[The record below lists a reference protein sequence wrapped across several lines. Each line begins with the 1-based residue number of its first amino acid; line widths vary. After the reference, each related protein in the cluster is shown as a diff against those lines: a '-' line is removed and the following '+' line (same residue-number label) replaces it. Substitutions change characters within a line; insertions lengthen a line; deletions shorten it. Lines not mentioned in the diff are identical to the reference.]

1 MFSPSQLDA
10 ALYEEVSSVLNAV
23 HRAAFDDSD
32 PAQGTPDPLLAVP
45 VRLIPLVRTT
55 RGLRLELRAQVARSE
70 LLAAVLEVLPDAI
83 AVIDGARNVLF
94 ANKRAQ
100 RIATSGE
107 PARFRFADARADG
120 ELEAALILAG
130 QAPPGAPVPI
140 RTTSFRLLRVARDEP
155 TYLLVFRAA

>member
-23 HRAAFDDSD
+23 NRAVFDDAA
-32 PAQGTPDPLLAVP
+32 PPQGAPDPLLAVP

-55 RGLRLELRAQVARSE
+55 RGLRLELRAQIARSE
-70 LLAAVLEVLPDAI
+70 LLVAVLEALPEAV

-94 ANKRAQ
+94 ANTRAR

-107 PARFRFADARADG
+107 AAGFRFADARTDG
-120 ELEAALILAG
+120 ELEAALIAAG
-130 QAPPGAPVPI
+130 QVPPGAPVPV
-140 RTTSFRLLRVARDEP
+140 RTTSFRLLRISRDEP
-155 TYLLVFRAA
+155 AYILLFRAS

>member
-23 HRAAFDDSD
+23 HRAAFDDAE
-32 PAQGTPDPLLAVP
+32 PAQGVPDPLLAVP

-55 RGLRLELRAQVARSE
+55 RSLRLELRAQIARSD
-70 LLAAVLEVLPDAI
+70 LLVSVLEALPEAV

-94 ANKRAQ
+94 ANARAR
-100 RIATSGE
+100 RIATRGE
-107 PARFRFADARADG
+107 SARFRFADARADG
-120 ELEAALILAG
+120 ELEAALIAAG
-130 QAPPGAPVPI
+130 HVPPGGPVPI

-155 TYLLVFRAA
+155 AFLLVFRAS

>member
-10 ALYEEVSSVLNAV
+10 VLYEEVSSVLNAV
-23 HRAAFDDSD
+23 HRAAFADAE
-32 PAQGTPDPLLAVP
+32 PAQGAPDPLLAVP

-55 RGLRLELRAQVARSE
+55 RGLRLELRAQIARSE
-70 LLAAVLEVLPDAI
+70 LLVAVLEALPEAV

-94 ANKRAQ
+94 ANTRAR

-120 ELEAALILAG
+120 ELEAALIAAG
-130 QAPPGAPVPI
+130 QAPPDAPIPV
-140 RTTSFRLLRVARDEP
+140 RTTSFRLLRVARDEA
-155 TYLLVFRAA
+155 TYVLVFRAS